1 MLIVNWKQTA
11 INDLEGITTYIFD
24 HNPIAA
30 LTLADEIL
38 QTAERLADMPYN
50 SGRLGRVDGTREKI
64 LHPNYLVV
72 YQVTSTAINIL
83 NILHTKREYP

>member
-1 MLIVNWKQTA
+1 MLIINWKQTA
-11 INDLEGITTYIFD
+11 INELESITTYIFD

-30 LTLADEIL
+30 LTLENEIL
-38 QTAERLADMPYN
+38 QTAERLADMPY

>member
-38 QTAERLADMPYN
+38 QTAERLADMPYKWSLDVLMEREIYIKLFSCVSSHLN
-50 SGRLGRVDGTREKI
+50 S
-64 LHPNYLVV
+64 Y
-72 YQVTSTAINIL
+72 
-83 NILHTKREYP
+83 

>member
-38 QTAERLADMPYN
+38 QTAERLADMPY
-50 SGRLGRVDGTREKI
+50 SGRLGRVD
-64 LHPNYLVV
+64 
-72 YQVTSTAINIL
+72 
-83 NILHTKREYP
+83 

>member
-11 INDLEGITTYIFD
+11 INDLESITTYIFD

-38 QTAERLADMPYN
+38 QTAERLADMPY

-64 LHPNYLVV
+64 YI
-72 YQVTSTAINIL
+72 QTI
-83 NILHTKREYP
+83 